1 MSEFKPMEVA
11 FADRLRNPRVLVI
24 EVKPQYKS
32 SHYTAISTGGGDG
45 YYPKTALR
53 TKEEW
58 LAWVERF
65 SDDLTGREL
74 REVKEA
80 VQADFVEPDCWAGF
94 RKRFA
99 ETGDP
104 WLKV

>member
-1 MSEFKPMEVA
+1 MEAHFKPMDVA
-11 FADRLRNPRVLVI
+11 YANRLRNPRVLVI
-24 EVKPQYKS
+24 EVNPQYKTS
-32 SHYTAISTGGGDG
+32 FYTAISESCGDG
-45 YYPKTALR
+45 YYPALK

-58 LAWVERF
+58 LTWVDRF

-74 REVKEA
+74 REAKEA
-80 VQADFVEPDCWAGF
+80 VRAEFVEPECWSGF